1 MSHILN
7 TALRATALAAMAMV
21 SAAAFAAVDI
31 DANIELDSK
40 VLNQS
45 RGASQS
51 GRVELNGSKKMGSQ
65 YFIAGRATYL
75 AHPDGTAGTDDLW
88 AQIGNDTADI
98 KLGRFE
104 AANLFQTP
112 GDVLVDY
119 AGFTPYQA
127 NVLRGRQG
135 AYGNGNASFR
145 AAGTL
150 LLGGGF
156 SFELGAV
163 SSKGSGATGLRPV
176 LSYANGPLHLAG
188 GIEAIQ
194 YSSVA
199 GSAAGTTTTCGVT
212 VGSACTTTV
221 TSLATPATVGSRQT
235 GFGLTGDYNF
245 GGFTLTS
252 NFASGKDINGLKQ
265 STFALMGA
273 FGNLTVASV
282 FGKAAQATGDDMK
295 VTTFWAA
302 YAIPFFD
309 VKGAT
314 ITPAVMYSKGS
325 GANSSAPKSS
335 GGAVRVHYDF

>member
-40 VLNQS
+40 VENNG
-45 RGASQS
+45 RGAAQT
-51 GRVELNGSKKMGSQ
+51 GRVELNASKKVGSQ

-75 AHPDGTAGTDDLW
+75 AKPDGTAGTDDLW

-112 GDVLVDY
+112 GDVLVEY
-119 AGFTPYQA
+119 AGFSPYQA

-135 AYGNGNASFR
+135 AYGNGNAPFH

-150 LLGGGF
+150 QLGGGL
-156 SFELGAV
+156 SFELSGV
-163 SSKGSGATGLRPV
+163 SSKGGGNTGIRPV
-176 LSYANGPLHLAG
+176 LSYANGPLHLAA

-194 YSSVA
+194 YSSA
-199 GSAAGTTTTCGVT
+199 SAASTTYSIVNGAIV
-212 VGSACTTTV
+212 
-221 TSLATPATVGSRQT
+221 ATPVAASVTKGTRQT
-235 GFGLTGDYNF
+235 GYGLTGDYNF

-252 NFASGKDINGLKQ
+252 NYASGKDTNGLKQ
-265 STFALMGA
+265 STFALMGN
-273 FGNLTVASV
+273 FGQLTVASV
-282 FGKAAQATGDDMK
+282 FGKAAQATGSDAK

-314 ITPAVMYSKGS
+314 ITPAVSFSRAGGS
-325 GANSSAPKSS
+325 NTASNSS